1 MNSLFLIL
9 VSGYG
14 VGALASLL
22 GFRQAY
28 KRALGAAGA
37 AVGAAAGLA
46 LGMVVILSTVPF
58 SVSVPDLLPVAG
70 GLALRLDGLGAFFL
84 ILIGLGAVPAA
95 IYGAGYSKAYEDEI
109 GRAHV

>member
-22 GFRQAY
+22 GFRKAY

-58 SVSVPDLLPVAG
+58 SMSVPGLLPRVKSSRDRVWGRLRTKVAAW
-70 GLALRLDGLGAFFL
+70 L
-84 ILIGLGAVPAA
+84 P
-95 IYGAGYSKAYEDEI
+95 
-109 GRAHV
+109 

>member
-14 VGALASLL
+14 IGALAALL
-22 GFRQAY
+22 GFRQAS

-46 LGMVVILSTVPF
+46 LGMIIILST
-58 SVSVPDLLPVAG
+58 SS
-70 GLALRLDGLGAFFL
+70 RWW
-84 ILIGLGAVPAA
+84 
-95 IYGAGYSKAYEDEI
+95 
-109 GRAHV
+109 